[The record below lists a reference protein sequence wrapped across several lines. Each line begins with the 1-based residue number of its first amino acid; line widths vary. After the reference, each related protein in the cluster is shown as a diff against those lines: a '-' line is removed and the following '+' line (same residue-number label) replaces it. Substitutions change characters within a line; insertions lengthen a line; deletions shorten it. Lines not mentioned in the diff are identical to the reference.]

1 MKSQKDKNFVEYV
14 MSFYGPEGLYG
25 KDFFGSGVAEEE
37 VKKALKIR
45 KKNKNFAFDGDS
57 MDREIVRDIMLYQR
71 GNRNLECNMQP
82 YFGA

>member
-1 MKSQKDKNFVEYV
+1 MKSQKDKEFVEYV
-14 MSFYGPEGLYG
+14 MSFYGPEGLYVE
-25 KDFFGSGVAEEE
+25 FFGSGVSEEE

-45 KKNKNFAFDGDS
+45 KKNKKFAFDGDS